1 MSKVA
6 IVTDSNSGITQSEAK
21 EYGVTVMPM
30 PFFINDQT
38 YYEDID
44 LTQEDF
50 YQKLSEDANIST
62 SMPLVGNVT
71 DTWDE
76 LLQEYDEIVHIP
88 MSSGLSGSCETA
100 IMLSQDYDGRVQVV
114 NNQRISVTQ
123 RQSVL
128 DAKALAEKGYSA
140 EAIKEILEREKME
153 SSIYIMVDTLYYL
166 KKGGR
171 ITPAAAALGTLLKL
185 KPVLQI
191 QGEKLDSFAKARTVK
206 QAKKMMVDAMRN
218 DFDHRFND
226 PEGKN
231 IYLEMAYTHNLE
243 DAEAFK
249 KEVEAEFPGMEI
261 VLNPLSLS
269 VSCHI
274 GPGALAVACSKKIP
288 ELLEERLKNSQN
300 HTIYIIVHWM

>member
-1 MSKVA
+1 M
-6 IVTDSNSGITQSEAK
+6 
-21 EYGVTVMPM
+21 
-30 PFFINDQT
+30 
-38 YYEDID
+38 
-44 LTQEDF
+44 
-50 YQKLSEDANIST
+50 
-62 SMPLVGNVT
+62 T
-71 DTWDE
+71 DTWDA
-76 LLQEYDEIVHIP
+76 LLQDYDEIVHIP

-128 DAKALAEKGYSA
+128 DAKELAEKGYSA

-153 SSIYIMVDTLYYL
+153 SSIYIM
-166 KKGGR
+166 
-171 ITPAAAALGTLLKL
+171 
-185 KPVLQI
+185 
-191 QGEKLDSFAKARTVK
+191 EKLDSFAKARTVK
-206 QAKKMMVDAMRN
+206 QAKKMMIDAMRN

-288 ELLEERLKNSQN
+288 ELLE
-300 HTIYIIVHWM
+300 

>member
-1 MSKVA
+1 MQREGLDTRMSKIA
-6 IVTDSNSGITQSEAK
+6 IVTDSNSGITQAEGARR
-21 EYGVTVMPM
+21 GIHVLPM
-30 PFFINDQT
+30 PFMIDEVT

-44 LTQEDF
+44 LTQEQF
-50 YQKLSEDANIST
+50 YEKLKSGANIAT
-62 SMPLVGNVT
+62 SQPSPDSVMSL
-71 DTWDE
+71 WDK

-88 MSSGLSGSCETA
+88 MSSGLSGSCQSA
-100 IMLSQDYDGRVQVV
+100 MAFAADYDGRVQVV

-123 RQSVL
+123 RQSAL
-128 DAKALAEKGYSA
+128 DALQLAAAGKDA
-140 EAIKEILEREKME
+140 AQIKEFLENDKFN
-153 SSIYIMVDTLYYL
+153 SSIYIMLDTLYYL

-206 QAKKMMVDAMRN
+206 QAKKMMIDAMRN

-288 ELLEERLKNSQN
+288 ELLE
-300 HTIYIIVHWM
+300 

>member
-114 NNQRISVTQ
+114 NNKRISVTQ
-123 RQSVL
+123 
-128 DAKALAEKGYSA
+128 GYSA

-288 ELLEERLKNSQN
+288 ELLE
-300 HTIYIIVHWM
+300 